1 MKEKNIQRHAT
12 SIFIRT
18 IITLYS
24 KMMKRGNCKLN
35 TNHSLQIYSII
46 ICRVRVLRFKFRHS
60 AQSHQHT
67 THITVRYV
75 RRVYSNIHTQ
85 LPSFTGIIFKCVDT
99 IWTVSMRHW
108 RTQCV
113 CSNRCDCYS
122 SAVRIYLACERM
134 QCASRLQ
141 SSFNTATKF
150 FIDLFSKYKS
160 IELIMKVW
168 SVRLNE
174 KSWECI

>member
-1 MKEKNIQRHAT
+1 MLKALHNWNERKDIQRHAT

-35 TNHSLQIYSII
+35 TNHSLQMYSII

-75 RRVYSNIHTQ
+75 RRVYLNIHTQ
-85 LPSFTGIIFKCVDT
+85 LPSFTGIIFKCVENKSEPFLWGT
-99 IWTVSMRHW
+99 GANS
-108 RTQCV
+108 V
-113 CSNRCDCYS
+113 CAPID
-122 SAVRIYLACERM
+122 A
-134 QCASRLQ
+134 
-141 SSFNTATKF
+141 TATRQKPEY
-150 FIDLFSKYKS
+150 IWRVSVCNALVVCNRRLTQGWNFSS
-160 IELIMKVW
+160 IYFQNINQ
-168 SVRLNE
+168 LN
-174 KSWECI
+174 W